1 MQKVAV
7 GRADIRRVIAEK
19 TGALHGHGELCA
31 DPSTSGL
38 VIVNVES
45 LVLRGGGLVGTGLY
59 GGTVICDTKDRRG
72 NGSVASCIQILR
84 NSAAAEKLH

>member
-1 MQKVAV
+1 V
-7 GRADIRRVIAEK
+7 D
-19 TGALHGHGELCA
+19 
-31 DPSTSGL
+31 
-38 VIVNVES
+38 VES

-72 NGSVASCIQILR
+72 NGSVASRIQILR